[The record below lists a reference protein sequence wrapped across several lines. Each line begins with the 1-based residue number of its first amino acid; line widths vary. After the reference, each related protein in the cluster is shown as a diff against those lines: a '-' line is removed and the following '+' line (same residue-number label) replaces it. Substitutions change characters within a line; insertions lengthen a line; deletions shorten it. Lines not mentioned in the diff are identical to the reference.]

1 MPRKNKKSVAKEEVD
16 YHSLLSYFT
25 HILFDSYYYPLNSSH
40 KCNRPSHLRNYD
52 PKFNKS
58 IFLGSQIA

>member
-1 MPRKNKKSVAKEEVD
+1 MRRN
-16 YHSLLSYFT
+16 
-25 HILFDSYYYPLNSSH
+25 LFVSTFEHTGIIFNCIPWYVELNSSH

-52 PKFNKS
+52 PKFSKS